1 MTRFELTELDEETV
15 IQAGGEEEI
24 TLSVAAYQFEPLI
37 DRLIVHFTGET
48 WRAEVA
54 TAKKEFFL
62 DAGIMDE
69 QTDHFEMRMTQ
80 FLDWYLFSR
89 LLTGRTVTPS
99 QYALE
104 IDEFQ
109 MTADERVLFEC
120 LAETHH
126 SLFEFLRLR
135 GRDIYVRDLILD
147 KEIVVRDSQVNI
159 GFSRDEIFE
168 ARLVPYGADFI
179 FARSFCFHPVE
190 ARSFIDQE
198 VHKLQEVEFESEA
211 KPVTEAFLLRLM
223 KMRYKYEQFRHLKLE
238 YIYTNEKKVRF

>member
-1 MTRFELTELDEETV
+1 MSTNEVRPKE
-15 IQAGGEEEI
+15 
-24 TLSVAAYQFEPLI
+24 SPYQERSDHVLVNFEPLI
-37 DRLIVHFTGET
+37 DRLIVYFTGDA

-54 TAKKEFFL
+54 TAKKSFFQ

-89 LLTGRTVTPS
+89 KLIGRSVTPA
-99 QYALE
+99 QFALE
-104 IDEFQ
+104 IDEFK
-109 MTADERVLFEC
+109 MTCSERLLFEN
-120 LAETHH
+120 LSEAKH

-135 GRDIYVRDLILD
+135 GRDIFVKDLVLD
-147 KEIVVRDSQVNI
+147 KEIVLRESQVNI

-168 ARLVPYGADFI
+168 ARLIPFGEDFV
-179 FARSFCFHPVE
+179 FARSFCFHPNE
-190 ARSFIDQE
+190 ARSFIDEE
-198 VHKLQEVEFESEA
+198 VKKLQDIEDEA
-211 KPVTEAFLLRLM
+211 ENHAAIEAFLLKLM